1 MTGTGIVITRRID
14 ASPEA
19 VWKALTDPGKISQ
32 WWGEGVKIEPRV
44 GGRFEEPWTDE
55 NDRRILTFGE
65 VLCVEPGRE
74 LQLSWKDEDWPA
86 FTQVTFRLETEG
98 EQTVFTVIHE
108 GWERLEGLDVEKLI
122 ADHRAGWTEI
132 IAAFHNVALRVT

>member
-1 MTGTGIVITRRID
+1 MTGSGIVITRRID

-55 NDRRILTFGE
+55 NGRPILTSGE
-65 VLCVEPGRE
+65 VLSIEPGRE
-74 LQLSWKDEDWPA
+74 LRLSWKDEDWPA
-86 FTQVTFRLETEG
+86 FTQVSFRLENEG
-98 EQTVFTVIHE
+98 KQTIFTVIHE
-108 GWERLEGLDVEKLI
+108 GWDGLVGLDVEKLV
-122 ADHRAGWTEI
+122 AEHRAGWIEI
-132 IAAFHNVALRVT
+132 VASFHKVVLSES

>member
-1 MTGTGIVITRRID
+1 MTGTGIAITRRID

-65 VLCVEPGRE
+65 VLCVEPWGRTRKSSTTIRSVRTRI
-74 LQLSWKDEDWPA
+74 L
-86 FTQVTFRLETEG
+86 
-98 EQTVFTVIHE
+98 
-108 GWERLEGLDVEKLI
+108 
-122 ADHRAGWTEI
+122 
-132 IAAFHNVALRVT
+132 